1 VHRRRNART
10 LLLRL
15 TKAPRHI
22 LSHWWS
28 DVRPRGR
35 ARLPLARVH
44 RRLELLL
51 AALYGRAITIEM
63 PERPRGNVGER
74 LVRRVKEALRRAPQL
89 AESTSGAI
97 ALPEMLDA
105 VDGEAEALTN
115 YRLLAVEQ
123 AERLTR
129 GTPDVAR
136 LTATTLERDLF
147 LIAESAAADAAIAS
161 RVPGLRVTLAAS
173 RADALARRPRSERL
187 GGLEREVEQFV
198 RHALSSELSA
208 PVSDVPRTASPTE
221 SLAWARQTA
230 QQLTASHDSVHYHGV
245 QPVTHWGR
253 VRGAPMSS
261 GKMDPTTTVD
271 VPSFN
276 MPGGRL
282 SVDARANENEGAKQ
296 DANGDIREVEDVR
309 AKGRAVSDAP
319 GSADSASR
327 TSPNPTAA
335 PLDPEDLASTV
346 MDNWDDAPA
355 EATMGG
361 AAEPGIAYDEWD
373 HEAGRYV
380 ARRVTVR
387 LVAPQHGDE
396 RWSLEELAAH
406 AAVVRRVRQRF
417 ERLRARRLR
426 LDRQRD
432 GEELDLASCVR
443 ALVERRAGRAMD
455 DRLYSA
461 VRPARRAL
469 AITILVD
476 ISGSTEAK
484 VDERR
489 RIIDVERTSLLLAS
503 AALDALGDRYAIVT
517 FSGKGAR
524 DVRLTTIKDFAER
537 NNDAVLRRIAA
548 IEPRGNTR
556 FGAAV
561 RHATRLLAH
570 QPAGHHLLLILSDGR
585 PNDVDGYHEEYG
597 VADTRQAINEARAQ
611 GVYPFCLTVDRDAA
625 EYLPHIFGIAGHAVL
640 RDPRQLPLALVRA
653 VQQLVRS

>member
-1 VHRRRNART
+1 MLGT
-10 LLLRL
+10 
-15 TKAPRHI
+15 
-22 LSHWWS
+22 WWS

-35 ARLPLARVH
+35 ASLSLERVH

-51 AALYGRAITIEM
+51 AAMYGRAITIEM
-63 PERPRGNVGER
+63 PERRRGNWGER
-74 LVRRVKEALRRAPQL
+74 LATRAKAVWRRTPHL
-89 AESTSGAI
+89 AESSSGAI
-97 ALPEMLDA
+97 ALPHSLDA
-105 VDGEAEALTN
+105 NSGEDDALTR
-115 YRLLAVEQ
+115 YRLLAIEQ

-136 LTATTLERDLF
+136 LAVTALERDLF
-147 LIAESAAADAAIAS
+147 MIAESAAADAAIS
-161 RVPGLRVTLAAS
+161 RRVPGLRATLALS
-173 RADALARRPRSERL
+173 RSQALAARPRPERL
-187 GGLEREVEQFV
+187 GALEREVEGLV
-198 RHALSSELSA
+198 THVLSTDLTA
-208 PVSDVPRTASPTE
+208 PSHVPRAASPTE
-221 SLAWARQTA
+221 SLTWARETA
-230 QQLTASHDSVHYHGV
+230 KRLSASHDSVHYHGV

-253 VRGAPMSS
+253 VRGAPL
-261 GKMDPTTTVD
+261 GAETMDPTTTVD
-271 VPSFN
+271 MPSFN
-276 MPGGRL
+276 MPGGTM
-282 SVDARANENEGAKQ
+282 SVDARTSDAQGARQ
-296 DANGDIREVEDVR
+296 EPSGETRQVEDVR
-309 AKGRAVSDAP
+309 AKGHAVSDAA
-319 GSADSASR
+319 GSANSAQRAALADPS
-327 TSPNPTAA
+327 AA
-335 PLDPEDLASTV
+335 PLDPEDLASSV
-346 MDNWDDAPA
+346 VDNWDDAPA
-355 EATMGG
+355 PPRDNDDVVES
-361 AAEPGIAYDEWD
+361 GIAYDEWD

-380 ARRVTVR
+380 ARRVTVH
-387 LVAPQHGDE
+387 VVPPQDGDD
-396 RWSLEELAAH
+396 RWSLDELAAH
-406 AAVVRRVRQRF
+406 AAVVRRVRHRF

-443 ALVERRAGRAMD
+443 ALAERRAGRAMD

-476 ISGSTEAK
+476 ISGSTDAK
-484 VDERR
+484 VDDSR
-489 RIIDVERTSLLLAS
+489 RIIDVERTSLLVAS
-503 AALDALGDRYAIVT
+503 EALDALGDRYAIIT
-517 FSGKGAR
+517 FCGKGAR

-537 NNDAVLRRIAA
+537 NGDAVRRRVAA

-561 RHATRLLAH
+561 RHATRLLAS

-640 RDPRQLPLALVRA
+640 RDPRQLPLALVKA